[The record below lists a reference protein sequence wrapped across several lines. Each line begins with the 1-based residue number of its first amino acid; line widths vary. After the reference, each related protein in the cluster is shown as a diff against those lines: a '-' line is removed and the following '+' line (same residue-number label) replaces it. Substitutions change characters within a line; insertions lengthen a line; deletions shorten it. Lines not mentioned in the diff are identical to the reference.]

1 VLKPEIMNGVTIAFL
16 SLVVLVACKNKT
28 KNMEIIE
35 QPTVV
40 SIPEISDEILES
52 AVIYEANIRQYSSE
66 GTFEEFTKDIPQ
78 LKELGVK
85 IIWLMPVFPISKT
98 KRKATGGDF
107 ASLIEDDVVR
117 AKMLGSYYA
126 VSDFTK
132 INPEF
137 GTIEDFRKL
146 VSTAH
151 DNGIYVILD
160 WVPNHTG
167 WDHVWLSEHPDY
179 YTKNSNGEITDP
191 LNDQGEP
198 VGWADVA
205 DLNYGNEAMQEE
217 MIRDMKHWITEENID
232 GFRCDMAGMV
242 PLEFWKKAIPQ
253 LRAEKRIF
261 MLAEAWEPQLLKDN
275 LFEMAYAWEG
285 HHLMNAIAKG
295 EKNVND
301 FDSYIHK
308 MSNDYQETD
317 ILMNFITNHDENS
330 WNGTVGE
337 RMGDASEAMQALSFT
352 MSGMP
357 LIYSGQE
364 YDLDHRLK
372 FFEKDSI
379 PKKKGKIWP
388 LLEKLGYL
396 KNNYPALKGGKNA
409 AKYERI
415 ETSNNASILAFQ
427 RLKDDSEFIYVANLS
442 KETVDFSFPISG
454 EFINALTNE
463 TVILNPNVRHFLK
476 PWEYLLLIK

>member
-1 VLKPEIMNGVTIAFL
+1 MKRVTIALF
-16 SLVVLVACKNKT
+16 SLVVLVACKNKI
-28 KNMEIIE
+28 KNMDIIE
-35 QPTVV
+35 KPPVV
-40 SIPEISDEILES
+40 TIPDISDDILER
-52 AVIYEANIRQYSSE
+52 AVIYEANIRQYSTE
-66 GTFEEFTKDIPQ
+66 GTFEEFTKDIPE
-78 LKELGVK
+78 LKKIGVK

-107 ASLIEDDVVR
+107 ARLIEDEAER
-117 AKMLGSYYA
+117 ERMLGSYYA

-137 GTIEDFRKL
+137 GSIEDFRRL
-146 VSTAH
+146 ISTAH
-151 DNGIYVILD
+151 ENGIYVILD

-167 WDHVWLSEHPDY
+167 WDHTWISEHPDY

-191 LNDQGEP
+191 LNHEGEP

-217 MIRDMKHWITEENID
+217 MIHDMKHWITKENID

-253 LRAEKRIF
+253 LRAEKNIF
-261 MLAEAWEPQLLKDN
+261 MLAEAWEPALLKDN

-295 EKNVND
+295 EKNVHD
-301 FDSYIHK
+301 FDGYIRK
-308 MSNDYQETD
+308 MSNDYQESD

-337 RMGDASEAMQALSFT
+337 RLGDASGAIQALSFT
-352 MSGMP
+352 MPGMP

-364 YDLDHRLK
+364 YDMDHRLK
-372 FFEKDSI
+372 FFEKDCI
-379 PKKKGKIWP
+379 PKKKGKMWP

-396 KNNYPALKGGKNA
+396 KNSYPALKGGKNA

-415 ETSNNASILAFQ
+415 ETSDNASILAFQ
-427 RLKDDSEFIYVANLS
+427 RVNEDSKFIYLANLS
-442 KETVDFSFPISG
+442 NEVLDFSFPITG
-454 EFINALTNE
+454 EFKNALTDE
-463 TVILNPNVRHFLK
+463 TISLKPDSRHVFL